1 MLTQIHS
8 GNNRDV
14 HYKYFGV
21 KINNQLKVFGKNDT
35 VIAKETEAAEKFWIW
50 S

>member
-1 MLTQIHS
+1 
-8 GNNRDV
+8 V

-21 KINNQLKVFGKNDT
+21 KINNQLKVFGKNIVT
-35 VIAKETEAAEKFWIW
+35 AKETKAAEKFLMW